1 MRAAKRKRR
10 WSRQKKKRQPGG
22 HGPPGETALNRP
34 TQKPS
39 TPYERTRAEP
49 SSNLRTN
56 CPVLNS
62 EDIGQTPAFDQ
73 LLFPRFPVVPKAWP
87 PQTKRRW
94 RLGRRSRC
102 PKFFAR
108 YRSQNFDRCHSFLLA
123 SSAAGGARKRPRF
136 AKRYRGGCGD
146 WPFLMVFASISTP
159 PSPRRR
165 RRFAMRQLAGV
176 VDETSRN
183 LP

>member
-1 MRAAKRKRR
+1 MYAVLH
-10 WSRQKKKRQPGG
+10 SDIIG
-22 HGPPGETALNRP
+22 
-34 TQKPS
+34 QKPNLTS
-39 TPYERTRAEP
+39 ASFRA
-49 SSNLRTN
+49 
-56 CPVLNS
+56 
-62 EDIGQTPAFDQ
+62 F
-73 LLFPRFPVVPKAWP
+73 LL
-87 PQTKRRW
+87 
-94 RLGRRSRC
+94 RC

-123 SSAAGGARKRPRF
+123 FSAAGGARKRPRF